1 MRLNRSRF
9 WAPDSEADPAAVATL
24 YDTLVTVARLAAPA
38 MPFLSDAIHRR
49 LTGSSVHLAT
59 FPDELPG
66 GNRALDEAMAT
77 IRRLASLARNVREK
91 ASLRVR
97 QPLAEMRVAVPST
110 VTGPEFDACLQ
121 LLAREVNVKLVTVVA
136 SDAELVSL
144 KGKPNF
150 RSLGKVYG
158 KQTPRAAA
166 AVGELSAKQL
176 AALEGGEAVSVKVDG
191 ISFEYRP
198 EDVVV
203 EREVSTDWL
212 VQTEGSLVVALNPEM
227 SNELQQEGLAR
238 ELVNRVQRL
247 RKDAGYDYTTR
258 IALAVT
264 GTDDVLEAARAF
276 DTFIAGETL
285 ARRFEIGDELVGPD
299 VRETVSLNG
308 QDAVVMLERFKGED
322 GAY

>member
-1 MRLNRSRF
+1 
-9 WAPDSEADPAAVATL
+9 
-24 YDTLVTVARLAAPA
+24 
-38 MPFLSDAIHRR
+38 
-49 LTGSSVHLAT
+49 
-59 FPDELPG
+59 
-66 GNRALDEAMAT
+66 
-77 IRRLASLARNVREK
+77 
-91 ASLRVR
+91 
-97 QPLAEMRVAVPST
+97 MRVAVPSA

-144 KGKPNF
+144 KGKSNF

-158 KQTPRAAA
+158 KQTPRAAV

-176 AALEGGEAVSVKVDG
+176 AALEGGQAVSVKVDG
-191 ISFEYRP
+191 TLFEYRP

-227 SNELQQEGLAR
+227 SNELRQEGLAR

-264 GTDDVLEAARAF
+264 GADDVLAAARAF

-299 VRETVSLNG
+299 VRETVNLNG
-308 QDAVVMLERFKGED
+308 RDAVVMLERFKGED